1 MMTLT
6 SINSGDYSRQIDESN
21 IFDDANESETNQ
33 SQITVSKQSAFSV
46 QKADSC
52 DTKHSRSAPTLK
64 IEYPIRMDFIERGLF
79 ESFFTKYDDQ
89 NLSHYIP
96 CMYLP
101 FTLGSSKLLIY
112 FHANAE
118 DIATAYKLLASVRTL
133 LRVNVLAIEYPGY
146 SFYTELFQ
154 KVRPKEKKKK
164 QSGQKT
170 NKSQSTSVAARSFT
184 CRQAFNSNNYNVEAD

>member
-1 MMTLT
+1 MMAS
-6 SINSGDYSRQIDESN
+6 SINSGDYSRQIDESV
-21 IFDDANESETNQ
+21 IYFDDSETNQ
-33 SQITVSKQSAFSV
+33 SQITISKQSTFSV
-46 QKADSC
+46 QQESC

-64 IEYPIRMDFIERGLF
+64 IEYPIRLDFIERGLF

-118 DIATAYKLLASVRTL
+118 DIAVAYKLLASVRTL

-154 KVRPKEKKKK
+154 KVRPKDKKKK
-164 QSGQKT
+164 KPGYKT
-170 NKSQSTSVAARSFT
+170 NKSQSTSVAARSFS
-184 CRQAFNSNNYNVEAD
+184 CRQAFNANNYNVQTA